1 MTDRSPSGWNAPR
14 AAIRDEPV
22 RGQDE
27 GLHRPSHP
35 PECQPQGG
43 GKTSVSPLRTIARA
57 ATLLM
62 AAYLVNGLLG
72 LLRQILIYGA
82 FGTSPELDAYW
93 AAFRI
98 PDLLFTLMA
107 GGALISAFLPVFA
120 THLARGEETPAWRL
134 ASAVLTTVALGVGGS
149 SILASL
155 AAPWLVKLLLAPQ
168 VPPPQQQLTAS
179 LMRIMLITP
188 TVFGISGILMGILQA
203 HQRFLWTALAPIM
216 YNLGIIAGVLCLA
229 PRGGVHGLAWGVVLG
244 AFFHL
249 LIQAPGWWQVHGRY
263 QPRLGWRDP
272 DVREVIALMIP
283 RMLGLA
289 AIQVNFLV
297 NTRLVS
303 GLGPGYLAALNLA
316 WQLMLQPQIVLAQA
330 MATAAFPTLS
340 TLAAREER
348 GALRRTLGETL
359 AVLLGITFPI
369 AAGMILLR
377 RPLIAVLFQR
387 GAFSGTSTEWTA
399 QALQFYAMGLPAHA
413 GVELLARAFYALH
426 DTRTPVGVGVGAM
439 ALNIALS
446 LAWIGPLGHGGVAL
460 ANTVATTLEGILLL
474 GLLARRLEGL
484 DAGQWGRTVGQAG
497 VATLAMSLAL
507 GPMVPWATDHGW
519 PGLLLAVLLGAGI
532 YGLALQCVGVSWIRW
547 AIRRIRP

>member
-1 MTDRSPSGWNAPR
+1 M
-14 AAIRDEPV
+14 
-22 RGQDE
+22 
-27 GLHRPSHP
+27 
-35 PECQPQGG
+35 
-43 GKTSVSPLRTIARA
+43 SPLRTIAQA

-72 LLRQILIYGA
+72 LLRQILIYGT

-134 ASAVLTTVALGVGGS
+134 ASAVVTTVALGVGGS

-168 VPPPQQQLTAS
+168 VPLLQQQLTAS

-188 TVFGISGILMGILQA
+188 TVFGISGIVMGILQA

-216 YNLGIIAGVLCLA
+216 YNLGIITGVLFLA

-263 QPRLGWRDP
+263 HPRLGWRDP
-272 DVREVIALMIP
+272 DVREVITLMIP

-289 AIQVNFLV
+289 AVQVNFLV
-297 NTRLVS
+297 NTHLVS

-426 DTRTPVGVGVGAM
+426 DTRTPVGVGVGTM
-439 ALNIALS
+439 ALNIVLS

-484 DAGQWGRTVGQAG
+484 DAAQWGRTVGRAG

>member
-1 MTDRSPSGWNAPR
+1 M
-14 AAIRDEPV
+14 
-22 RGQDE
+22 
-27 GLHRPSHP
+27 
-35 PECQPQGG
+35 
-43 GKTSVSPLRTIARA
+43 SPLRLIVRA
-57 ATLLM
+57 ATLLT

-98 PDLLFTLMA
+98 PDLLFTLFA
-107 GGALISAFLPVFA
+107 GGALVSAFLPVFT
-120 THLARGEETPAWRL
+120 THRARGDEAAAWRL
-134 ASAVLTTVALGVGGS
+134 ASAVLTTVAFVVSGFSL
-149 SILASL
+149 LASL
-155 AAPWLVKLLLAPQ
+155 AAPMLVKLLLAPQ
-168 VPPPQQQLTAS
+168 VPLPQQQLTAS

-188 TVFGISGILMGILQA
+188 AVFGLSGIIMGILQA
-203 HQRFLWTALAPIM
+203 HQRFLWTALAPIL
-216 YNLGIIAGVLCLA
+216 YNLGMIAGVLFLA

-244 AFFHL
+244 AFLHL
-249 LIQAPGWWQVHGRY
+249 LIQAPGWWQVRGRY
-263 QPRLGWRDP
+263 RPRLGWRDP

-289 AIQVNFLV
+289 AIQLNFLV

-303 GLGPGYLAALNLA
+303 GLGAGYLAALNLA

-340 TLAAREER
+340 ALAAREER

-359 AVLLGITFPI
+359 GILLGITFPI

-377 RPLIAVLFQR
+377 RPLIAALFQR
-387 GAFSGTSTEWTA
+387 GAFGAASTEWTA
-399 QALQFYAMGLPAHA
+399 QALQFYALGLPAHA
-413 GVELLARAFYALH
+413 GVELLARTFYALH

-474 GLLARRLEGL
+474 VLLARRLEGL
-484 DAGQWGRTVGQAG
+484 EAHRWGRAVGQAG
-497 VATLAMSLAL
+497 AATLAMSLAL
-507 GPMVPWATDHGW
+507 GPMVPWVTDRGW
-519 PGLLLAVLLGAGI
+519 PGLLLAILLGAGL
-532 YGLALQCVGVSWIRW
+532 YGLALQCLGVPWIRW
-547 AIRRIRP
+547 AIRRAFS

>member
-1 MTDRSPSGWNAPR
+1 M
-14 AAIRDEPV
+14 
-22 RGQDE
+22 
-27 GLHRPSHP
+27 
-35 PECQPQGG
+35 
-43 GKTSVSPLRTIARA
+43 SPLRLIARA
-57 ATLLM
+57 ATLLTV
-62 AAYLVNGLLG
+62 AYLANGLLG

-82 FGTSPELDAYW
+82 FGTSRELDAYW

-120 THLARGEETPAWRL
+120 THLARGDETAAWQL
-134 ASAVLTTVALGVGGS
+134 ASAILTTVALGVSAS
-149 SILASL
+149 SILAGL
-155 AAPWLVKLLLAPQ
+155 AAPMLVKLLLAPQ
-168 VPPPQQQLTAS
+168 VPPSQQQLTAS

-188 TVFGISGILMGILQA
+188 TVFGLSGIAMGILQA

-216 YNLGIIAGVLCLA
+216 YNVGIIAGVLFLA

-244 AFFHL
+244 AFLHL
-249 LIQAPGWWQVHGRY
+249 LIQAPGWWQVRGRY

-289 AIQVNFLV
+289 AVQVNFLI

-303 GLGPGYLAALNLA
+303 GLGAGYLAALNLA

-330 MATAAFPTLS
+330 VATAAFPTLS

-359 AVLLGITFPI
+359 GILLGLTFPI

-387 GAFSGTSTEWTA
+387 GAFGEASTEWTA
-399 QALQFYAMGLPAHA
+399 QALQFYALGLPAHA
-413 GVELLARAFYALH
+413 GVELLARTFYALH

-460 ANTVATTLEGILLL
+460 ANTAATTVEGILLL
-474 GLLARRLEGL
+474 MLLARRLEGL
-484 DAGQWGRTVGQAG
+484 EAARWGRRVGQAG
-497 VATLAMSLAL
+497 AATLAMSLAL
-507 GPMVPWATDHGW
+507 GPIVPWASAHGGI
-519 PGLLLAVLLGAGI
+519 GLLLAVLAGVGI
-532 YGLALQCVGVSWIRW
+532 YGLALQCMGVPWIRW
-547 AIRRIRP
+547 AIRQALPLLRPGPGSS